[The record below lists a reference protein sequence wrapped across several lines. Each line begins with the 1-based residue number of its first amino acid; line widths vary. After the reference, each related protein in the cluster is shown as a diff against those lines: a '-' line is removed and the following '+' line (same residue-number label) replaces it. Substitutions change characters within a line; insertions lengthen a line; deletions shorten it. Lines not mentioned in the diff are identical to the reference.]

1 MKTKEKETQ
10 VQQGA
15 GTYDFSAMMEG
26 GEQETETTSEDIG
39 FEGFSE
45 DEVEEEETK
54 EEDKPKPKEDESDSE
69 EEDTEEE
76 KPKQKAT
83 GTGEPTHSSRVA
95 KKYIEE
101 GIWDDYVVDYNGEEV
116 KISEI
121 DDLDDDTF
129 FKIVKAQKEETEKNI
144 SNNFIDKSELDEISL
159 DVIEISKNGGDISNV
174 LKIKEQFINPLET
187 YDLNDEGHQEELVR
201 QMYSME
207 NRALTQ
213 KQIDKLI
220 ESDKSELELESKATS
235 FADKLKDSYKQTLQK
250 QKEETL
256 NKRKEE
262 EEQVKTLKKDLK
274 KEFKDLG
281 YEKSSFTSPL
291 INKATSKEE
300 FNQEIET
307 LRKDPKLLAE
317 FLIWKTNPEEYRKNI
332 ASKGVKDEQVKTAR
346 KLNLLRKES
355 GSSKTSS
362 SKTPDKKNNMDEEF
376 LSRLG

>member
-1 MKTKEKETQ
+1 MKTKEQEVQ

-15 GTYDFSAMMEG
+15 GTYDFSSLMEG
-26 GEQETETTSEDIG
+26 SEQETETTEDIG

-45 DEVEEEETK
+45 DEVEEDEIQEEEK
-54 EEDKPKPKEDESDSE
+54 PASIEHEEEEEDSE
-69 EEDTEEE
+69 EK

-83 GTGEPTHSSRVA
+83 GTGEPTYSSKIA

-121 DDLDDDTF
+121 EDLDDDTF
-129 FKIVKAQKEETEKNI
+129 FEIVKAQKEENEKNI

-213 KQIDKLI
+213 KQIDRLI
-220 ESDKSELELESKATS
+220 ESDKSELELEAKATS

-250 QKEETL
+250 EKELAL
-256 NKRKEE
+256 NKRKEA
-262 EEQVKTLKKDLK
+262 EEQIKTLKKDLK

-281 YEKSSFTSPL
+281 YEKSSFVSPL

-300 FNQEIET
+300 FNQEIDA

-317 FLIWKTNPEEYRKNI
+317 FLIWKTNPEEYRQNV
-332 ASKGVKDEQVKTAR
+332 ASKGVKNEQVKTAR
-346 KLNLLRKES
+346 KLNILRKEA
-355 GSSKTSS
+355 GNSKTSS
-362 SKTPDKKNNMDEEF
+362 SKTPDKNSNMDEEF